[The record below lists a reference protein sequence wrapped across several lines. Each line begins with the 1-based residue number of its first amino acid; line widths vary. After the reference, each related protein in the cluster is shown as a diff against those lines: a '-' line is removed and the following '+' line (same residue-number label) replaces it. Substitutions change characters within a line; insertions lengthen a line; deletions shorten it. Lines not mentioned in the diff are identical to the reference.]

1 MKTLGKILATV
12 GLASAV
18 SGAFGATATT
28 TFTVTANVT
37 GACTVSATNLA
48 FGTYPVASAANI
60 DATST
65 ITVNCPNLLP
75 YTVSVPTPTA
85 RAMTGPLP
93 ATPLNYALYSD
104 LARTTAFSNSGA
116 GTGANQNITVYGRIP
131 SGQNPTQGSYT
142 DTVTVTV
149 TY

>member
-1 MKTLGKILATV
+1 MRTLGKILATV

-18 SGAFGATATT
+18 SGAFGATVTAN
-28 TFTVTANVT
+28 FTVTANVT

-48 FGTYPVASAANI
+48 FGTYPLASTANI
-60 DATST
+60 DAAST

-85 RAMTGPLP
+85 RTMAGPSS
-93 ATPLNYALYSD
+93 ATLNYGLYSD
-104 LARTTAFSNSGA
+104 ATRSTGFSNTGA
-116 GTGANQNITVYGRIP
+116 GTGANQTINVYGRIP
-131 SGQNPTQGSYT
+131 SGQSPTSQGAFT

>member
-1 MKTLGKILATV
+1 MKTLGRILAAV
-12 GLASAV
+12 GLSAAV

-48 FGTYPVASAANI
+48 FGTYPLASAANI
-60 DATST
+60 DAAST

-75 YTVSVPTPTA
+75 YTVSVVTPTA
-85 RAMTGPLP
+85 RQMTGPAA
-93 ATPLNYALYSD
+93 ATLNYGLYSD
-104 LARTTAFSNSGA
+104 AGRTTGFTNVGA
-116 GTGANQNITVYGRIP
+116 GTGANQTINVYGRVP
-131 SGQNPTQGSYT
+131 SGQSPTSQGAFS